1 MFAAVTLREII
12 NEMAEVGNNHTAF
25 LNRKTGE
32 LFTMNHQ
39 QRTLLENAMASHDLS
54 DGQHQVREAM
64 DAGDLLELPSSYEH
78 REFATIERFCDSV
91 HEPKHK
97 KKLLKA
103 IRGKNAVTSFRR
115 VIGKLGIE
123 QQWTGFRNRRLE
135 QIAVDWLNDN
145 DIRFDK
151 AA

>member
-12 NEMAEVGNNHTAF
+12 NEMAEVGKNHTAF

-32 LFTMNHQ
+32 FITMNDQ
-39 QRTLLENAMASHDLS
+39 QRTLLENAMPSHDLS
-54 DGQHQVREAM
+54 DGQHQIREAM

-91 HEPKHK
+91 HDPKHK

-103 IRGKNAVTSFRR
+103 IRGKNAVTTFRSL
-115 VIGKLGIE
+115 IGKLGIV
-123 QQWTGFRNRRLE
+123 QQWTGFRNRQLE
-135 QIAVDWLNDN
+135 QIAVDWLNNN